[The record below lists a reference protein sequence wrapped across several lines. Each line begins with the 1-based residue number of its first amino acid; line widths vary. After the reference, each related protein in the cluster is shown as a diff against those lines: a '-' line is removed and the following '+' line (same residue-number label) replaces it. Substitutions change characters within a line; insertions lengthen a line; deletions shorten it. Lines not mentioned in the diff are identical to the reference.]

1 MDTKKR
7 TIIKTISYRF
17 FVMLSLIVTGLMF
30 AKDVTWI
37 SKFIIFSWTIG
48 LVSFLVHE
56 RLWVYFRVLKDG
68 AKDTK
73 LRSILKTITWRLWS
87 VGTMFLV
94 TIFLMGATASEGAI
108 YAVVSNIFF
117 VVVHYTHERVWNKT
131 NWQRT

>member
-1 MDTKKR
+1 
-7 TIIKTISYRF
+7 
-17 FVMLSLIVTGLMF
+17 
-30 AKDVTWI
+30 
-37 SKFIIFSWTIG
+37 
-48 LVSFLVHE
+48 
-56 RLWVYFRVLKDG
+56 
-68 AKDTK
+68 
-73 LRSILKTITWRLWS
+73 LWS

>member
-7 TIIKTISYRF
+7 TIIKTLSYRF
-17 FVMLSLIVTGLMF
+17 FVMLSLVVTGLLF

>member
-117 VVVHYTHERVWNKT
+117 VVVHYTHERVWNKY

>member
-7 TIIKTISYRF
+7 TIIKTLSYRF
-17 FVMLSLIVTGLMF
+17 FVMLSLVVTGLLF

-56 RLWVYFRVLKDG
+56 RLWVYFQVLKDG

-87 VGTMFLV
+87 LSIMFLI

-117 VVVHYTHERVWNKT
+117 VVVHYTHERVWNKY